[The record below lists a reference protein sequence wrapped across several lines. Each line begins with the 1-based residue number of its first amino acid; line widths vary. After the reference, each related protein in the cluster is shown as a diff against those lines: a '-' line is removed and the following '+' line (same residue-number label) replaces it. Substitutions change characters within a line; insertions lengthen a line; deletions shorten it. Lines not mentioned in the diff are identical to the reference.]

1 MPNTNNERRLGTS
14 QHRDNFVDNC
24 TVGGCLGVQILS
36 QFPVQLCWK
45 KGWRFQNSPIVQLEI
60 PNLESVS
67 CNALEISLVFHFPWS
82 SAAGPTNA
90 FVLGLFYGFLVYQG
104 QGGVLITHHANFF

>member
-1 MPNTNNERRLGTS
+1 M
-14 QHRDNFVDNC
+14 
-24 TVGGCLGVQILS
+24 
-36 QFPVQLCWK
+36 
-45 KGWRFQNSPIVQLEI
+45 VQLEI

-82 SAAGPTNA
+82 SAAGPSNA

-104 QGGVLITHHANFF
+104 CGEVLITHHANFFYAITHHGKVEYLLPDVV

>member
-1 MPNTNNERRLGTS
+1 M
-14 QHRDNFVDNC
+14 
-24 TVGGCLGVQILS
+24 
-36 QFPVQLCWK
+36 
-45 KGWRFQNSPIVQLEI
+45 VQLEI

-82 SAAGPTNA
+82 SAAGPSNA

-104 QGGVLITHHANFF
+104 GGGEVLITHHANFFKAITHHGKVEYLLPDVV